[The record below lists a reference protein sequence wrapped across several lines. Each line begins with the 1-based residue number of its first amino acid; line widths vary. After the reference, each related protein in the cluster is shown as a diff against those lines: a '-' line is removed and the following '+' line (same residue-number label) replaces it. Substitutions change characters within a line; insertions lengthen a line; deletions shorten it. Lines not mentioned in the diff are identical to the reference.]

1 MVSSVSYG
9 SILPH
14 PLTVALE
21 RLEDQHAERGSCGL
35 GLKGK
40 RLGSSVLQEVQ
51 KAVLTAFAAA
61 FLRVTSLL
69 GL

>member
-21 RLEDQHAERGSCGL
+21 RLEDQRGSCGL
-35 GLKGK
+35 GLKGT

-61 FLRVTSLL
+61 SSRVTSLL